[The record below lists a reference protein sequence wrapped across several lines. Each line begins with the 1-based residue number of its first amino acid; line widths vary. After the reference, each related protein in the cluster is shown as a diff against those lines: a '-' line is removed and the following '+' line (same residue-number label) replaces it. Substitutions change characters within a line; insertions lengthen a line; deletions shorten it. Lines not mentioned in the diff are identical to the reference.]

1 MRKRVLLLL
10 GAAYIFFWLG
20 GVGAYWF
27 LGEPPAHVA
36 WTAPL
41 YLSLAGLLVL
51 LTASRHDLP
60 HILACG
66 AVGLLAE
73 IAGVHTG
80 FPFGSY
86 TYTKALYPHLAGVPM
101 VMVCAWLIL
110 VAYVQEMLRGAS
122 LPAWARVGVGAVWL
136 TSVDLVIDPLAAGP
150 LKYWVWEHP
159 GLYYGIPATNFA
171 GWLLVSLAVCAIAG
185 KNWSPNPHA
194 RLIGL
199 SIILFFT
206 CIALGKG
213 MLLAAAIGALLCGV
227 HVTVHRT
234 RHRTSSPD
242 QNSGQ

>member
-1 MRKRVLLLL
+1 MRKRLLAAL

-41 YLSLAGLLVL
+41 FLSLAGVLVL
-51 LTASRHDLP
+51 LTAAREDRP
-60 HILACG
+60 RILACG

-73 IAGVHTG
+73 MVGVHTG

-86 TYTKALYPHLAGVPM
+86 IYTKALYPHVVGVPL
-101 VMVCAWLIL
+101 VMVCAWFIL
-110 VAYVQEMLRGAS
+110 VAYVQEMLREAA

-136 TSVDLVIDPLAAGP
+136 TSIDLIIDPLAAGP
-150 LKYWVWEHP
+150 LKYWVWEYP
-159 GLYYGIPATNFA
+159 GIYYGIPATNFA

-185 KNWSPNPHA
+185 QTWRPNPHA
-194 RLIGL
+194 RPIGL

-206 CIALGKG
+206 SIALAKG
-213 MLLAAAIGALLCGV
+213 MLLAAAIGALLCIL
-227 HVTVHRT
+227 HATLSRRMRRLH
-234 RHRTSSPD
+234 
-242 QNSGQ
+242 Q